1 MAKTED
7 IARKWYV
14 IDATG
19 KPLGRLA
26 TLTAT
31 LLRGKHKPT
40 YTPHLDT
47 GDHVII
53 INAGQVVLT
62 GKKAVQKMWYRHSGR
77 PGGLKAIPYGELL
90 KERPEKAVELA
101 VKGMLPHNRLGRDM
115 VKKLKVYAGSAHPH
129 EAQRPEAFRGFDREE
144 I

>member
-1 MAKTED
+1 MAKAGD
-7 IARKWYV
+7 ITRKWYV
-14 IDATG
+14 IDAAG
-19 KPLGRLA
+19 RPLGRLA
-26 TLTAT
+26 TLAAT

-62 GKKAVQKMWYRHSGR
+62 GKKAVQKMWYRHSMY
-77 PGGLKAIPYGELL
+77 PGGLKATPYGQLL
-90 KERPEKAVELA
+90 KERPEKAIELA

-129 EAQRPEAFRGFDREE
+129 EAQRPEAFHGFDREE